1 MAAWVQLQLR
11 RGRSVTGHQV
21 VSAANLAE
29 CYVPHVNVPAGLPGS
44 VSMSYGMGWNEV
56 KYADGTRL
64 IAHGGAIDGFNTFM
78 AFFPEH
84 DLGLV
89 VTTSL
94 NTMVTG
100 DLWPFYSLSLLL
112 SQRFGINPAGPQ
124 QVLDMN
130 ATRLATLADL
140 ARQARPVDLKLTE
153 PYLGY
158 YEGGWS
164 VVRQGR
170 ELQLR
175 IGPRV
180 FGLKVMPDGS
190 YVVSSGSGTTI
201 PLRLA
206 KEADFSAYLRARLDK
221 NDGQCRNF
229 QSSHWLGSG
238 SAAFCRF
245 TKLSGFCRKLTTWP
259 SSIATT
265 SPAPLP
271 AAIFWVSWVL

>member
-1 MAAWVQLQLR
+1 MTGARILGDPWGQVEDYATGNAFDLRAKVASVPFAPMGAYGPSGGAMASVSDMAAWVQLQLR

-44 VSMSYGMGWNEV
+44 LSMNYGMGWNEV
-56 KYADGTRL
+56 KYAGGTRL

-124 QVLDMN
+124 Q
-130 ATRLATLADL
+130 
-140 ARQARPVDLKLTE
+140 
-153 PYLGY
+153 
-158 YEGGWS
+158 
-164 VVRQGR
+164 
-170 ELQLR
+170 
-175 IGPRV
+175 
-180 FGLKVMPDGS
+180 
-190 YVVSSGSGTTI
+190 
-201 PLRLA
+201 
-206 KEADFSAYLRARLDK
+206 FS
-221 NDGQCRNF
+221 
-229 QSSHWLGSG
+229 
-238 SAAFCRF
+238 
-245 TKLSGFCRKLTTWP
+245 T
-259 SSIATT
+259 
-265 SPAPLP
+265 
-271 AAIFWVSWVL
+271 